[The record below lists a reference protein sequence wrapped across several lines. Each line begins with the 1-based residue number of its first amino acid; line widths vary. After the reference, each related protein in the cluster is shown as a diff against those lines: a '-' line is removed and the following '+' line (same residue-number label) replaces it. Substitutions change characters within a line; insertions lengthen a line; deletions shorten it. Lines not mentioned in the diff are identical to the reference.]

1 MPAAYI
7 HEQIVKKAIKRFKTL
22 PSGFGDNQDV
32 LEIGAQG
39 PDILFFYNI
48 LNVFNKN
55 HIPNKLGVQMH
66 HERIG
71 LFLHH
76 LLLKTKE
83 TMGSSYAYLMGFVA
97 HYATDCTI
105 HPFVYAMSNNE
116 DGSEN
121 ETKHLVLE
129 TQFDTWY
136 HQNSGNKGIPR
147 QVSCIKRLTNMQKND
162 IANVLSDAC
171 QKVFPEAGLKPVHVY
186 KTISDM
192 NKVVST
198 LYSPHKVKY
207 HIFKLIEKIVGH
219 KDIINRHTVAQTL
232 PSYDFL
238 NNKKKSWKNPWDD
251 KNVYTYSF
259 IELFDMAVEL
269 SYKYMTT
276 VVDYLENRLTIDEAM
291 HVLGGN
297 SFSSGLPV

>member
-7 HEQIVKKAIKRFKTL
+7 HEQIVKKAIQRFKTL
-22 PSGFGDNQDV
+22 PSSFGNNQDA

-39 PDILFFYNI
+39 PDILFFYDI

-71 LFLHH
+71 SFLRE
-76 LLLKTKE
+76 LLIKTKE

-105 HPFVYAMSNNE
+105 HPFVYAMTNN
-116 DGSEN
+116 DNGTNN

-136 HQNSGNKGIPR
+136 HQNSGNKGLPR
-147 QVSCIKRLTNMQKND
+147 QVTCIKRLTDVQKED
-162 IANVLSDAC
+162 IANVISSAC
-171 QKVFPEAGLKPVHVY
+171 KSVFPEAGLKPDQVC

-207 HIFKLIEKIVGH
+207 HIFQLIEKLVGH

-238 NNKKKSWKNPWDD
+238 NNEKKSWKNPWDD
-251 KNVYTYSF
+251 ENVYTYNF
-259 IELFDMAVEL
+259 TELFDMAVEL

-276 VVDYLENRLTIDEAM
+276 VVDFLENRKTIDDTM
-291 HVLGGN
+291 DILGEN
-297 SFSSGLPV
+297 NFSSGLPA